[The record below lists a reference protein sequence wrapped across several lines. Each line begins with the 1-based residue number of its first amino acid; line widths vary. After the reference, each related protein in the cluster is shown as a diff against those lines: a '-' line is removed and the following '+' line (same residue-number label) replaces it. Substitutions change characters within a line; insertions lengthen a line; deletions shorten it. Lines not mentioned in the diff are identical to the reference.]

1 MLETLRKQEKMSLEM
16 KKKKKKKKRHN
27 KYVVAGCT
35 KLPGILALSIAGHI
49 PLKMIQYIWFAIRGF
64 ANITTQVASTT
75 VEQSPLTEVD
85 WELK

>member
-16 KKKKKKKKRHN
+16 KKKKKRHN
-27 KYVVAGCT
+27 KYVAAGCT